1 MLIEWI
7 DSTWINTSRFNK
19 PLFLPQM
26 SPTSCCLTSW
36 RKPRNTGQWS
46 RKWWWP
52 RPCPQC
58 SPPQCPWAQ
67 LLNMEVRFRLY
78 TQLFCFFCIPT
89 KVKVSFNFSEKNPTI
104 WHRFNTRI
112 ILFIAPLTLNL
123 EINVDGGDRPTNVGM
138 PGSHFSEEEVSEI
151 LQDLLH

>member
-1 MLIEWI
+1 MEKAQEYWPMIEEMMMAQTMPPMQPAPMPMGPAPQYGGKIQTIHTVILSLLCRLKLKYLLI
-7 DSTWINTSRFNK
+7 
-19 PLFLPQM
+19 
-26 SPTSCCLTSW
+26 
-36 RKPRNTGQWS
+36 
-46 RKWWWP
+46 
-52 RPCPQC
+52 
-58 SPPQCPWAQ
+58 
-67 LLNMEVRFRLY
+67 FR
-78 TQLFCFFCIPT
+78 
-89 KVKVSFNFSEKNPTI
+89 EKNPTI